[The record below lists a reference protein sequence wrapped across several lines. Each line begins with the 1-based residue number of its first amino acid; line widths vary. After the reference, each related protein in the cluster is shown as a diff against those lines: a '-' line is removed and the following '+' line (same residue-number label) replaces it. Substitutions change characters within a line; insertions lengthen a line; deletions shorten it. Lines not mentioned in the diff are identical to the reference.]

1 MTDIILSSFLSLFAL
16 FGKEEKVDEAR
27 ARNLLEDYLRH
38 HFGIRKI
45 NTYLG
50 LYLDM
55 KGVYEMSDD
64 LDTETIVASI
74 CDNLHGKIRTS
85 EESMLLLRIM
95 EFCGVKGD
103 NIHPMFKIMAEKFNV
118 PEQLF
123 NDFID
128 FVSDRASDR
137 VLLLQPDGFD
147 GQLKTL
153 LLPTT
158 GTLIF
163 TYNGEDKV
171 LLNDVPVLSGAYQ
184 VWLQSSVLKGKN
196 GRPVYYSSILAEYN
210 RRSGK
215 GEEDSKQVEFCG
227 RDINFRFPNSDNGM
241 HNLNFTLHSGEL
253 LAIMGGSGTGKTTLL
268 SILNGSLIPQ
278 EGHITINGHN
288 ISEQKAKDLI
298 GFVPQDDLLIE
309 ELTVYQNL
317 YYTAKLCF
325 DSLTEEEIDRRVMK
339 ILKDLELDSSK
350 DLKVGSAINKY
361 ISGGQRKR
369 LNIALELIREPAVLF
384 LDEPTSGLSSAD
396 TEKVINL
403 LKEQTYKGKLVVV
416 NIHQPSSD
424 VYKLFDRLW
433 LLDKGGYPVFD
444 GNPIDAITYFKG
456 AANYAD
462 AETSACPTCGNV
474 NPEIVLNIIDEK
486 AINNTG
492 ETSDARKM
500 TPQEWHELYLKHQPA
515 FAKPETNEIPASDLK
530 KPNKLNQFLIF
541 LRRNFKTKI
550 TNLQYLGIA
559 LLEAPV
565 LAVICALLTR
575 YAPPE
580 GYTVMDNKNLV
591 SYFFMAVIVA
601 TFIGMS
607 GSAEEIIK
615 DRALLKREKF
625 LQLSYGSYIWSK
637 IIFMAGVSLIQTFL
651 FILIG
656 NSIMGVG
663 LFGTWWIILFATA
676 FLANLTGLLL
686 SQCLSSIVSI
696 YISIPILL
704 IPQILLCGLVV
715 SFSDLTP
722 KSTTGNVPLIGDV
735 IPSRWSYE
743 ALAVTSFTDNDYEKP
758 FFALDKARQENQI
771 YNLGILYEL
780 QSQLETMND
789 EKKQG
794 KEAKVDHMAIIK
806 TNLPKLMSYCGL
818 DYYEQ
823 ADDYQS
829 LHDYMQKAEK
839 VLAKRSND
847 LTLKKDAM
855 ISAAVKQQGKDAFL
869 ELKKDNYN
877 IKLEEFVTGADQGRM
892 IDIVDNHLVPRSG
905 IIYLTPNNRC
915 GRAPFYSSEKILG
928 SWHIKTLWFN
938 LGIILLMSIVAIIL
952 LLTDCP
958 GKFMRKEQ

>member
-1 MTDIILSSFLSLFAL
+1 M
-16 FGKEEKVDEAR
+16 R
-27 ARNLLEDYLRH
+27 
-38 HFGIRKI
+38 
-45 NTYLG
+45 
-50 LYLDM
+50 
-55 KGVYEMSDD
+55 GVYEMSDD
-64 LDTETIVASI
+64 LDTEIVVSSI
-74 CDNLHGKIRTS
+74 CDNLHGKIRAS
-85 EESMLLLRIM
+85 EEAMLLLRIM
-95 EFCGVKGD
+95 EFCGVKD
-103 NIHPMFKIMAEKFNV
+103 SKIHPMFKVMAEKFNV
-118 PEQLF
+118 PEPLF
-123 NDFID
+123 NDFVD
-128 FVSDRASDR
+128 FVSDKASEH
-137 VLLLQPDGFD
+137 VMLLQPEGFD

-153 LLPTT
+153 FLTTT

-163 TYNGEDKV
+163 TYNGDDKV

-196 GRPVYYSSILAEYN
+196 GHPVYYSTIQAEYN
-210 RRSGK
+210 KKNGK
-215 GEEDSKQVEFCG
+215 GEEDSLQVAFCG

-278 EGHITINGHN
+278 EGQITINGHD

-325 DSLTEEEIDRRVMK
+325 ASLSEEEIDRHVMK
-339 ILKDLELDSSK
+339 ILKDLGLDATK

-444 GNPIDAITYFKG
+444 GNPIDAITYFKE

-515 FAKPETNEIPASDLK
+515 FSKPDINEVPASDLK
-530 KPNKLNQFLIF
+530 KPGKLSQFMIF
-541 LRRNFKTKI
+541 LRRNFRTKI
-550 TNLQYLGIA
+550 TNIQYLCIA

-663 LFGTWWIILFATA
+663 LFGIWWLILFATA
-676 FLANLTGLLL
+676 FLANLTGLIL

-722 KSTTGNVPLIGDV
+722 KSTTGNVPLIGDL

-743 ALAVTSFTDNDYEKP
+743 ALAVTSFTDNAYEKP

-771 YNLGILYEL
+771 YNLGFLYEL

-789 EKKQG
+789 EKKHG
-794 KEAKVDHMAIIK
+794 KEVDPAHLRVIH
-806 TNLPKLMSYCGL
+806 TNLPVLSEFCGMAP
-818 DYYEQ
+818 Y
-823 ADDYQS
+823 AGDDSYQS
-829 LHDYMQKAEK
+829 LYDYMKQAERI
-839 VLAKRSND
+839 LAKRGND
-847 LTLKKDAM
+847 YTLKKDAL
-855 ISAAVKQQGKDAFL
+855 IATTVKTQGKDAFL
-869 ELKKDNYN
+869 EVKKNHFN
-877 IKLEEFVTGADQGRM
+877 IKLEEFVTGADQRRM
-892 IDIVDNHLVPRSG
+892 VDIVDDYVVPRNG
-905 IIYLTPNNRC
+905 IIYLTPHNKF

-928 SWHIKTLWFN
+928 SWHVKTLWFN
-938 LGIILLMSIVAIIL
+938 LGVILLMSIIAIIL

-958 GKFMRKEQ
+958 GKYMRKEQ

>member
-16 FGKEEKVDEAR
+16 FGKEENVDETR
-27 ARNLLEDYLRH
+27 AQNLLEDYLRH

-50 LYLDM
+50 LYFDM
-55 KGVYEMSDD
+55 RGVYEMSDD

-103 NIHPMFKIMAEKFNV
+103 NIHPMFKVMAEKFNV
-118 PEQLF
+118 PAQQF
-123 NDFID
+123 KDFTD
-128 FVSDRASDR
+128 FVSNKVSDR
-137 VLLLQPDGFD
+137 VMLFQPEGFD
-147 GQLKTL
+147 GQIKTL
-153 LLPTT
+153 LMPST

-171 LLNDVPVLSGAYQ
+171 LLNDVPVLTGAYQ

-196 GRPVYYSSILAEYN
+196 GHPVYYSTILAEYN
-210 RRSGK
+210 KKNGK
-215 GEEDSKQVEFCG
+215 SEEDSQKVEFCG

-278 EGHITINGHN
+278 EGHITINGHD
-288 ISEQKAKDLI
+288 ITEQKAKDLI

-325 DSLTEEEIDRRVMK
+325 ASLSEEEIDRRVMK
-339 ILKDLELDSSK
+339 ILKDLGLDATK

-444 GNPIDAITYFKG
+444 GNPIDAITYFKS

-486 AINNTG
+486 AISNTG

-500 TPQEWHELYLKHQPA
+500 TPQEWHELYLKKQPA
-515 FAKPETNEIPASDLK
+515 FSQPDISEVPASDLK
-530 KPNKLNQFLIF
+530 KPGKLSQFLIF

-550 TNLQYLGIA
+550 TNIQYLCIA
-559 LLEAPV
+559 LLEAPI
-565 LAVICALLTR
+565 LAIICALLTR

-651 FILIG
+651 FILVG
-656 NSIMGVG
+656 NSIMGLG
-663 LFGTWWIILFATA
+663 LFGTWWLVLFATA
-676 FLANLTGLLL
+676 FLANLTGLIL

-722 KSTTGNVPLIGDV
+722 KSTTGNVPFIGDL

-743 ALAVTSFTDNDYEKP
+743 ALAVTSFTDNKYEKP
-758 FFALDKARQENQI
+758 FFKLDKARQENQF
-771 YNLGILYEL
+771 YNLGFLYEL
-780 QSQLETMND
+780 QSQLQTMNE

-794 KEAKVDHMAIIK
+794 KDINPAHMRVIN
-806 TNLPKLMSYCGL
+806 TNLPLLSEFCGMEPYTG
-818 DYYEQ
+818 DGS
-823 ADDYQS
+823 YQS
-829 LHDYMQKAEK
+829 LYDYMKKAEK
-839 VLAKRSND
+839 ILAKRGND
-847 LTLKKDAM
+847 FTFQKDAM
-855 ISAAVKQQGKDAFL
+855 ISKIVKQEGKETFL
-869 ELKKDNYN
+869 ELKKNHFN
-877 IKLEEFVTGADQGRM
+877 IKLEEFVTGADQHQM
-892 IDIVDNHLVPRSG
+892 VDVVDDHLVPRSG
-905 IIYLTPNNRC
+905 IIYLTPHNKI

-938 LGIILLMSIVAIIL
+938 LGVILLMSVITIIL

-958 GKFMRKEQ
+958 GRYMRKEQ

>member
-27 ARNLLEDYLRH
+27 AKNLLEDYLRH

-50 LYLDM
+50 LYDDM
-55 KGVYEMSDD
+55 RGVYEMSDD
-64 LDTETIVASI
+64 LDTEIIVSSI

-85 EESMLLLRIM
+85 EEAMLLLRIM
-95 EFCGVKGD
+95 EFCGVKD
-103 NIHPMFKIMAEKFNV
+103 SNIHPMFKVMA
-118 PEQLF
+118 
-123 NDFID
+123 
-128 FVSDRASDR
+128 
-137 VLLLQPDGFD
+137 GFD

-153 LLPTT
+153 LTPTT

-163 TYNGEDKV
+163 TYNGEDMA
-171 LLNDVPVLSGAYQ
+171 LLNDVPVLPGAYQ

-196 GRPVYYSSILAEYN
+196 GHPIYYSSILAEYN
-210 RRSGK
+210 KKNGK
-215 GEEDSKQVEFCG
+215 DEESNQQVEFCG
-227 RDINFRFPNSDNGM
+227 RNINFRFPNSDNGM

-268 SILNGSLIPQ
+268 SILNGSLTPQ
-278 EGHITINGHN
+278 EGQITINGHD

-325 DSLTEEEIDRRVMK
+325 ASLTEEEIDRRVMK
-339 ILKDLELDSSK
+339 ILKDLGLDATK

-444 GNPIDAITYFKG
+444 GNPIDAITYFKS

-492 ETSDARKM
+492 ETSEARKM
-500 TPQEWHELYLKHQPA
+500 TPQEWHELYLKHQPE
-515 FAKPETNEIPASDLK
+515 FSQPDISEVPASDLK
-530 KPNKLNQFLIF
+530 KPGKLGQFLIF

-550 TNLQYLGIA
+550 TNIQYLCIA

-656 NSIMGVG
+656 NTIMGLG
-663 LFGTWWIILFATA
+663 LFGIWWLILFATA

-722 KSTTGNVPLIGDV
+722 NSKTGNVPLIGEL

-758 FFALDKARQENQI
+758 FFELDKARQENQF
-771 YNLGILYEL
+771 YNLGFLYEL

-789 EKKQG
+789 EKRQG
-794 KEAKVDHMAIIK
+794 KEVNPAHLSVIN
-806 TNLPKLMSYCGL
+806 TNLPVLTEFCGMEPYTG
-818 DYYEQ
+818 DGS
-823 ADDYQS
+823 YQS
-829 LHDYMQKAEK
+829 LYDYMKKAEK
-839 VLAKRSND
+839 ILAKRGND
-847 LTLKKDAM
+847 FTFQKDAM
-855 ISAAVKQQGKDAFL
+855 ISKIVKQEGKETFL
-869 ELKKDNYN
+869 ELKKNHFN
-877 IKLEEFVTGADQGRM
+877 IKLEEFVTGADQRQM
-892 IDIVDNHLVPRSG
+892 VDVVDDHLVPRSG
-905 IIYLTPNNRC
+905 IIYLTPHNKL

-938 LGIILLMSIVAIIL
+938 LGVILLMSIITIIL

-958 GKFMRKEQ
+958 GKYLRKEQ